1 MRTRDMRIES
11 APSTSTDDP
20 AFTVSVTK
28 RGRHRV
34 VRVGGELDIATRAQ
48 VRHAC
53 LSGRGNVV
61 VVDMA
66 RATFMDCS
74 GYGALIAARSALE
87 QRGGSLTLVGAAGG
101 PARLLAVLGD
111 MTPAPAEARYPA
123 PVR

>member
-11 APSTSTDDP
+11 ASSTRTDDP

-74 GYGALIAARSALE
+74 GYGGLVDARLMLQAS
-87 QRGGSLTLVGAAGG
+87 GGSLTLRHQTGQ
-101 PARLLAVLGD
+101 PAQLLKMFVHLHS
-111 MTPAPAEARYPA
+111 PN
-123 PVR
+123 